1 MKQPVLFIAHGSP
14 MNALYNNQFT
24 QMLNQLGKDLN
35 KPKAILMISAHW
47 LTKGS
52 TDIHSTNNPEIIYDF
67 GNFPQ
72 ALFDVK
78 YPVQGSSELAS
89 LVSDTI
95 QEFQINKTEEWGI
108 DHGAWTIL
116 KHIYPQADIPVVQL
130 SIDFSQSPEF
140 HYQLGQSL
148 KFLREQNI
156 LIIAS
161 GNLIHNL
168 RVVDFRSQSTHAS
181 HTWVTDL
188 DDSIVEAIEIQ
199 DYHKLLNYYTLP
211 YANIGINN
219 PDHYLPFLYAL
230 GAGLDSHSVV
240 SYPYEGYE
248 LGTLDMRCVRF
259 D

>member
-24 QMLNQLGKDLN
+24 QMLNQLGKDLV

-47 LTKGS
+47 LTRGT
-52 TDIHSTNNPEIIYDF
+52 TDIHSSKKPEIIYDF

-72 ALFDVK
+72 ALFEVK
-78 YPVQGSSELAS
+78 YPVSGSPELAS
-89 LVSDTI
+89 IISESMTG
-95 QEFQINKTEEWGI
+95 FQINLTENWGI

-116 KHIYPQADIPVVQL
+116 KHIYPQANIPVVQL

-140 HYQLGQSL
+140 HFQLGKALQ
-148 KFLREQNI
+148 FLREQNI

-168 RVVDFRSQSTHAS
+168 RVVDFHNQSTQAS
-181 HTWVTDL
+181 HTWVTVL
-188 DDSIVEAIEIQ
+188 DNAIVKAIEEK
-199 DYHKLLNYYTLP
+199 DYNTLINYYTLP

-230 GAGLDSHSVV
+230 GAGENSVL

>member
-1 MKQPVLFIAHGSP
+1 MKTPVLFMAHGSP

-24 QMLNQLGKDLN
+24 QMLHKLGSSLE

-47 LTKGS
+47 LSRGKTYVHNK
-52 TDIHSTNNPEIIYDF
+52 DNPKIIYDF
-67 GNFPQ
+67 GGFPQ
-72 ALFDVK
+72 SLYDVQYSVK
-78 YPVQGSSELAS
+78 GSSELAQMIVEQ
-89 LVSDTI
+89 VSVPVI
-95 QEFQINKTEEWGI
+95 ESTEEWGI

-116 KHIYPQADIPVVQL
+116 KHMFPDTDVPVVQL
-130 SIDFSQSPEF
+130 SIDFSQSSEF
-140 HYQLGQSL
+140 HFQLGEALS
-148 KFLREQNI
+148 FLREKNI

-168 RVVDFRSQSTHAS
+168 RTVDFHSKKTDPTY
-181 HTWVTDL
+181 TWVKKL
-188 DDSIVEAIEIQ
+188 DDAIVSSLESK
-199 DYHKLLNYYTLP
+199 DYNQLMNYYSLP
-211 YANIGINN
+211 YANMGINN

-230 GAGLDSHSVV
+230 GAGHNGVV